1 MWIMLTTKLPT
12 NPSPPNMS
20 LFWSEP
26 CPHLG
31 YARKQKKQIKDG
43 FLEDFGGE
51 CYYSNFA
58 GFIKEPRWDQARRIV
73 HKDQQIRVFPHEFSE
88 LTTKKIKMY
97 LDGSHELV
105 PGNVAEQD
113 IMDSLLRGSKKRV
126 YEAALVEGCTE
137 YEARLMALGADISE
151 GHYEIPAIGW
161 YRIRPEYGL
170 TFCNE
175 KELEE

>member
-12 NPSPPNMS
+12 NPSPPKMS
-20 LFWSEP
+20 IFWSESWP
-26 CPHLG
+26 NTE
-31 YARKQKKQIKDG
+31 YARRQKEQVEKG
-43 FLEDFGGE
+43 VLRNFGED
-51 CYYSNFA
+51 CYFSDLVRC
-58 GFIKEPRWDQARRIV
+58 GKEPRWDQARKIV
-73 HKDQQIRVFPHEFSE
+73 YKDQQIRVVPHEFSE
-88 LTTKKIKMY
+88 LTTKKMKLY
-97 LDGSHELV
+97 LDGSHELI

-126 YEAALVEGCTE
+126 YEAALVEGCTK
-137 YEARLMALGADISE
+137 YEARLMALGVDISE

-170 TFCNE
+170 VFCSE